1 MASVGF
7 LSVLI
12 TVSTVLTTLTIL
24 ALLGLVIW
32 DWRRGTLW

>member
-12 TVSTVLTTLTIL
+12 TAATVLTTLTIVALL
-24 ALLGLVIW
+24 ALVLW